1 MAAKI
6 SNKKP
11 ARAKSLK
18 APAESIK
25 APAGSIDAPTK
36 ATEARTKTIKTPTK
50 SVKAAAKSTKS
61 AALKVPRL
69 SGRPPRLSK
78 QAIIAASIALLDRGS
93 AETFTLAQVAEEL
106 DTVSMALYN
115 YFPSRE
121 ALLGAV
127 ADHICMQFKM
137 PKAKAN
143 QTWQDTLR
151 AWLWTFKKHAERY
164 PVIFKV
170 LGIDGQTS
178 AGWLRIS
185 MTVGKTLQEQ
195 GMSGKELAMNS
206 WLFCAHAVS
215 LVMYELTDNAFRS
228 PISLSNLQELEPHEQ
243 DFFLMLRPFHIHVSS
258 SDVLAEGFNQL
269 IQGLELKF
277 KHAALKMGSSATA

>member
-1 MAAKI
+1 MVSKNPKKKLPAA
-6 SNKKP
+6 
-11 ARAKSLK
+11 
-18 APAESIK
+18 
-25 APAGSIDAPTK
+25 
-36 ATEARTKTIKTPTK
+36 ATRKTPPK
-50 SVKAAAKSTKS
+50 KALRS
-61 AALKVPRL
+61 

-78 QAIIAASIALLDRGS
+78 AAIIETSIQLLDRGS
-93 AETFTLAQVAEEL
+93 ADTFTLAQVAEEL

-127 ADHICMQFKM
+127 ADRICMQFKM
-137 PKAKAN
+137 PKAKAR

-195 GMSGKELAMNS
+195 GMEGKELALNA

-228 PISLSNLQELEPHEQ
+228 PLSLSNLEALEPHEQ
-243 DFFLMLRPFHIHVSS
+243 QFFSMLRPFHIQISS
-258 SDVLAEGFNQL
+258 SDALEEGFNQL
-269 IQGLELKF
+269 ILGLEFKLKSIG
-277 KHAALKMGSSATA
+277 K

>member
-1 MAAKI
+1 MA
-6 SNKKP
+6 
-11 ARAKSLK
+11 
-18 APAESIK
+18 
-25 APAGSIDAPTK
+25 
-36 ATEARTKTIKTPTK
+36 TK
-50 SVKAAAKSTKS
+50 SQDKNIAPDQPVKSASKMK
-61 AALKVPRL
+61 AALKKALPEKPISEKTGSKKITSTKIISAKKIR

-78 QAIIAASIALLDRGS
+78 SAIIAASIQLLDRGS
-93 AETFTLAQVAEEL
+93 ADSFTLSQVAEEL
-106 DTVSMALYN
+106 GTVSMALYN

-137 PKAKAN
+137 PKSKAK

-243 DFFLMLRPFHIHVSS
+243 DFFLMLRPFHIQVSS
-258 SDVLAEGFNQL
+258 SDVLAEGFNRL

-277 KHAALKMGSSATA
+277 KNAALKKDSSAIT